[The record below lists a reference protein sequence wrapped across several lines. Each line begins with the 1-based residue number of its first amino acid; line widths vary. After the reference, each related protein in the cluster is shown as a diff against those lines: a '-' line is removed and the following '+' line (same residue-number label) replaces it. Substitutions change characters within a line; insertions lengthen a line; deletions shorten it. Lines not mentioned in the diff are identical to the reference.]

1 MTDTQTQDPLTI
13 GIVLFDKATLL
24 DFAAPWDVFTR
35 VPNAATHLIAH
46 DLTPVTAS
54 GMTVTP
60 TTTWE
65 ALKADGVTPD
75 VICVPG
81 GVGHLRAMEDEA
93 LLGHLRR
100 TAETAAYM
108 TAVCTGSL
116 VLAAAGLLRG
126 YRATTHWASLDRL
139 EQYGVLPQRDR
150 VVVDRGPDGA
160 RPEGAIGAPGGIRAT
175 GGGVTAGLDFAL
187 ALAAEL
193 RGEQVAKTIQLGMEY
208 APAPPFD
215 AGHPSTADAETL
227 AAVKGFS
234 SGYVKKMAEVDA
246 RALKRLKK
254 IQVSA

>member
-1 MTDTQTQDPLTI
+1 MTDPKPTPKPAPAPQDPLNI

-35 VPNAATHLIAH
+35 LPNATTHLVAH
-46 DLTPVTAS
+46 TLDPVTAS
-54 GMTVTP
+54 GMPVAP

-65 ALKADGVTPD
+65 ALGADGISLD

-81 GVGHLRAMEDEA
+81 GFGHVKAMEDET
-93 LLGHLRR
+93 LLDHLRR
-100 TAETAAYM
+100 HAKTATSV

-116 VLAAAGLLRG
+116 VLAAAGLLEG

-139 EQYGVLPQRDR
+139 AQYGVTTDPAR
-150 VVVDRGPDGA
+150 VVVDRD
-160 RPEGAIGAPGGIRAT
+160 RST

-187 ALAAEL
+187 TLAADL
-193 RGEQVAKTIQLGMEY
+193 RGDLVAKSIQLGMEY

-227 AAVKGFS
+227 AEVKRQYGD
-234 SGYVKKMAEVDA
+234 GYGPLMKEVDSRVLA
-246 RALKRLKK
+246 RLHKT
-254 IQVSA
+254 